1 MIMLTTSQSGRHKNR
16 AWKRR
21 TSFIAKE
28 KVSNR
33 NLPLEATG
41 VIFIVESDRPSNN
54 QNNKLE
60 TVSKRI
66 KDR

>member
-1 MIMLTTSQSGRHKNR
+1 MKFEIAKFTFQRFLHRKLTQGKPATTSQSGRHKNR

-41 VIFIVESDRPSNN
+41 VSGV
-54 QNNKLE
+54 
-60 TVSKRI
+60 
-66 KDR
+66 